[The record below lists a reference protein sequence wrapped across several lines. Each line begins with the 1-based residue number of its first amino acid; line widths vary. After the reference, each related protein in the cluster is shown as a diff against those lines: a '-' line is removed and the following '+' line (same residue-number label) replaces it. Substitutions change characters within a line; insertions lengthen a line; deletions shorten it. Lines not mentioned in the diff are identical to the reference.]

1 MVILCASEK
10 VSRLEEQKITHIIGQ
25 LLGQKGVILLKVKT
39 PCVELVLHTRLR
51 KGNISYEK
59 QDVLH
64 RKKEWEAT
72 GYLTRQLRAE
82 WQSIANAE
90 LKVYQNAEGVVNI
103 VVNSEG

>member
-1 MVILCASEK
+1 M
-10 VSRLEEQKITHIIGQ
+10 
-25 LLGQKGVILLKVKT
+25 
-39 PCVELVLHTRLR
+39 LHTRLR

-72 GYLTRQLRAE
+72 GYFTRDLHAK

-90 LKVYQNAEGVVNI
+90 LKVYQNAEGVVHT
-103 VVNSEG
+103 VVNSEGQTAENLMKQANDLIGHFFQSVNNEDVLHD

>member
-1 MVILCASEK
+1 M
-10 VSRLEEQKITHIIGQ
+10 
-25 LLGQKGVILLKVKT
+25 
-39 PCVELVLHTRLR
+39 LHTRLR

-72 GYLTRQLRAE
+72 GYLTRDLRAK

-90 LKVYQNAEGVVNI
+90 LKVYQNAEGVVHT
-103 VVNSEG
+103 VVNPEGQTAENLMKQASDLISHFFQSVNNEDVLHD